1 MDKRSVLGFILIG
14 IVLMVWLYWN
24 SGNQQKTTQNLKRTQ
39 DSILSENEKI
49 NQDKEKKEK
58 LLISESID
66 SLKQTL
72 NNDSLAV
79 DSLKIKYGNKFYT
92 SSINYPDA
100 AQEKVITV
108 SNNLTEIV
116 FSNYGGGLKMYT
128 IKNTETWDKKPL
140 QLVDWRAGKEL
151 HLLFTSKEGRS
162 INTKDFVFESDFTD
176 NSKINIENDGS
187 YKLKF
192 TLNLDPNGTEKIIK
206 TYSFHPDKY
215 EFDVNYEFVNPGK
228 FIADNKYQIVWESSL
243 NLSEF
248 RSDQEATFAEASA
261 YMGGELEYID
271 ATDDTETY
279 REDLNGNTDFVS
291 MRTKYFGLYIIPTE
305 RKGDGAYLSG
315 YKENL
320 KDQGLMENYSIAVK
334 MDIKN
339 SSLEKSAFKILI
351 APLDY
356 SLLKSYELELEK
368 TLRFSLDFI
377 VRPIAQYMILPVFLF
392 LHSFIPSWGL
402 VIILFALLLK
412 IVLNPLTKTQM
423 NSMKKLS
430 EINPKITAIREKY
443 KDDPVKAN
451 QQIMK
456 MYKEE
461 KINPAGG
468 CLPMLLQLPILYALF
483 GVFNSTIELRHASFL
498 WIKDLSAPD
507 VILHLPFKIPLFGI
521 DDISGIA
528 LLMGI
533 TMFIQQKMTIT
544 DPKQKAMVYIMPV
557 MLTLLFFSFPAG
569 LNLYYFSFNLF
580 SIIQQYYNKRK
591 DSAKEL
597 DKENGMKTVTATVL
611 ESKKKNSSSKGFKKL
626 KK

>member
-24 SGNQQKTTQNLKRTQ
+24 SGNQQKTSQELKRTQ
-39 DSILSENEKI
+39 DSILAEKEKDI
-49 NQDKEKKEK
+49 QEKEKKKEE
-58 LLISESID
+58 LISKSID
-66 SLKQTL
+66 SLKRTV
-72 NNDSLAV
+72 NSDSLAV
-79 DSLKIKYGNKFYT
+79 DSLKVKYGNKFYT
-92 SSINYPDA
+92 SSINYPGA
-100 AQEKVITV
+100 VQEKEITV

-116 FSNYGGGLKMYT
+116 FTNYGGGLKMYT
-128 IKNTETWDKKPL
+128 IKNTETWEKKPL

-151 HLLFTSKEGRS
+151 HLLFTSKDGRS
-162 INTKDFVFESDFTD
+162 VNTKDFVFESDYAN
-176 NSKINIENDGS
+176 NSKVNIQDDKS
-187 YKLKF
+187 FKLKF
-192 TLNLDPNGTEKIIK
+192 TLNIEPDGSEKIIK
-206 TYSFHPDKY
+206 TYSFYPDKY
-215 EFDVNYEFVNPGK
+215 EFDINYEFVNPGK
-228 FIADNKYQIVWESSL
+228 FIADNKYQVVWESSL

-261 YMGGELEYID
+261 YMGGELEHID
-271 ATDDTETY
+271 ATDATEKY
-279 REDLNGNTDFVS
+279 KEDLNGNTDYVS
-291 MRTKYFGLYIIPTE
+291 MRTKYFGLFIIPSG
-305 RKGDGAYLSG
+305 RKGDGAFLSG
-315 YKENL
+315 SREHL
-320 KDQGLMENYSIAVK
+320 KDKGELENYSIAVK

-339 SSLEKSAFKILI
+339 SDLEKSDFKILI
-351 APLDY
+351 TPLDY

-377 VRPIAQYMILPVFLF
+377 VRPIAQYLILPVFLF

-423 NSMKKLS
+423 NSMKKMS
-430 EINPKITAIREKY
+430 QINPKITAIREKY

-521 DDISGIA
+521 DQISGLA

-580 SIIQQYYNKRK
+580 SIVQQYYNKRK
-591 DSAKEL
+591 DADAENKKE
-597 DKENGMKTVTATVL
+597 DGMKTVKATVI
-611 ESKKKNSSSKGFKKL
+611 ESKKKNSSPKGFKKL
-626 KK
+626 NK

>member
-24 SGNQQKTTQNLKRTQ
+24 SGNQQKTSQELKRTQ
-39 DSILSENEKI
+39 DSILAE
-49 NQDKEKKEK
+49 KEK
-58 LLISESID
+58 LFQEKEEKGRELISESID
-66 SLKQTL
+66 SMKKTL
-72 NNDSLAV
+72 SSDSLAV
-79 DSLKIKYGNKFYT
+79 DSLKVKYGDIFY
-92 SSINYPDA
+92 SSSVNYPEA
-100 AQEKVITV
+100 AKEKVITV
-108 SNNLTEIV
+108 SNALTEIE
-116 FSNYGGGLKMYT
+116 FTNYGGGLKLYT
-128 IKNTETWDKKPL
+128 IKNTQTWDNKPL

-151 HLLFTSKEGRS
+151 HLLFTSKDGRS
-162 INTKDFVFESDFTD
+162 INTKDFVFESEYSD
-176 NSKINIENDGS
+176 SMKVNIEDDGS
-187 YKLKF
+187 FKLKF
-192 TLNLDPNGTEKIIK
+192 SLNIGAGGSEKIIK
-206 TYSFHPDKY
+206 TYSFYPDKY
-215 EFDVNYEFVNPGK
+215 EFDVNYEFINPGK
-228 FIADNKYQIVWESSL
+228 FIADNKYQVVWESSL

-320 KDQGLMENYSIAVK
+320 KDQGLLENYSIAVK

-597 DKENGMKTVTATVL
+597 DKENGMKTVTATVI
-611 ESKKKNSSSKGFKKL
+611 ESKKKNSSSKSIKKL

>member
-1 MDKRSVLGFILIG
+1 M
-14 IVLMVWLYWN
+14 
-24 SGNQQKTTQNLKRTQ
+24 
-39 DSILSENEKI
+39 
-49 NQDKEKKEK
+49 
-58 LLISESID
+58 
-66 SLKQTL
+66 
-72 NNDSLAV
+72 
-79 DSLKIKYGNKFYT
+79 
-92 SSINYPDA
+92 
-100 AQEKVITV
+100 ITV

>member
-1 MDKRSVLGFILIG
+1 MDKRSIFGFILIG

-24 SGNQQKTTQNLKRTQ
+24 SGNQQKMAQNNKKTADTTLTQ
-39 DSILSENEKI
+39 T
-49 NQDKEKKEK
+49 EKKEPEK
-58 LLISESID
+58 KAVEEEKDIPV
-66 SLKQTL
+66 K
-72 NNDSLAV
+72 NDSLAN
-79 DSLKIKYGNKFYT
+79 DSLKIKYGNVFLT
-92 SSINYPDA
+92 NAISYPK
-100 AQEKVITV
+100 AQKEKLITI
-108 SNNLTEIV
+108 STDKAEIV

-140 QLVDWRAGKEL
+140 QLVDWRKGKEL

-162 INTKDFVFESDFTD
+162 INTKDLVFESDYTD
-176 NSKINIENDGS
+176 KQITDISRDGS
-187 YKLKF
+187 FKLKYS
-192 TLNLDPNGTEKIIK
+192 LDVSGDNTQKIVK
-206 TYSFHPDKY
+206 VYNFYPDKY

-228 FIADNKYQIVWESSL
+228 FVADNKYQVVWESSL
-243 NLSEF
+243 NLTEF

-261 YMGGELEYID
+261 YMGGELEHID
-271 ATDDTETY
+271 ATDIEKSY
-279 REDLNGNTDFVS
+279 KEDLNGNTDYVS
-291 MRTKYFGLYIIPTE
+291 MRTKYFGLYIIPE
-305 RKGDGAYLSG
+305 GRKGDGAYLSG
-315 YKENL
+315 YREAL
-320 KDQGLMENYSIAVK
+320 KDKGVLENYSIAVK
-334 MDIKN
+334 MDIRN
-339 SSLEKSAFKILI
+339 ENLEKSSFKILI
-351 APLDY
+351 TPLDY
-356 SLLKSYELELEK
+356 SLLKSYSLELEK

-377 VRPIAQYMILPVFLF
+377 VRPIAQYLILPVFLF

-430 EINPKITAIREKY
+430 QVNPKITAIREKY

-456 MYKEE
+456 LYKEE

-521 DDISGIA
+521 DQISGIA
-528 LLMGI
+528 ILMGI

-580 SIIQQYYNKRK
+580 SIAQQWWSKKNEKEK
-591 DSAKEL
+591 EDAKNQL
-597 DKENGMKTVTATVL
+597 AGGNIA
-611 ESKKKNSSSKGFKKL
+611 ESKNGNVSRKGNPKL